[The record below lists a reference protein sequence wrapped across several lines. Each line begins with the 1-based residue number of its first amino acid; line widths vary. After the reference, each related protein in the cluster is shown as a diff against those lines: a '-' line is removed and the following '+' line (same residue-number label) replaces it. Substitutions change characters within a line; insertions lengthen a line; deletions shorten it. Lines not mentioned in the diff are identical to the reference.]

1 MYDIIGDIHGH
12 ASRLEQLLERMGYEQ
27 DSEGWHHSD
36 RQAIFV
42 GDFFDRGPEQVQTY
56 RLVRSMIDS
65 GAALAVMGNHE
76 FNAVA
81 YKTSKLDQ
89 AGEYLRPHTDK
100 NRKQHAAFLNQVVE
114 DSPLHEE
121 IIVWCRRLPLYL
133 DLKGLRVIHA
143 CWHKTALKTI
153 APFLDAQQCLRDGA
167 WLNAATKGSDVYHA
181 AETVLKGLEIPL
193 PPGESFLDNDGNER
207 DHIRTRWW
215 ERGHNTYRSVA
226 MLDNKTR
233 QTLSNQPLPAQ
244 VLPGYIDDKP
254 VFFGHYWLR
263 GTPEPISDRVACLDY
278 TVTEPPPAGKLV
290 AYRWAG
296 ETSLKSDGFIWV

>member
-1 MYDIIGDIHGH
+1 
-12 ASRLEQLLERMGYEQ
+12 MGYEQ
-27 DSEGWHHSD
+27 DSQGWHHSD

-56 RLVRSMIDS
+56 RLVRSMIDN

-143 CWHKTALKTI
+143 CWHKAALKTI

-167 WLNAATKGSDVYHA
+167 WLKAATKGSDVYHA